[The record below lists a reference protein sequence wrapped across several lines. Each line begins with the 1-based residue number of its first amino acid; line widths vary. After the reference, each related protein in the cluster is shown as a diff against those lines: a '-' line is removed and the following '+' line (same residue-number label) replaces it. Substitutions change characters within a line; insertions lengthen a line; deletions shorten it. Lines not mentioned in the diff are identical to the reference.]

1 MIVSEEKRGADIG
14 LSVLCGAV
22 VVSNILAWILQP
34 VYTSFWTAH
43 AMAILLWALLQA
55 PWFSSGIRTPSF
67 RKRLTNVVS
76 AIALSI
82 SWTVAIIFF
91 TSDTPAIALL
101 GTALILNLLWP
112 LLWVGYKHSK
122 QQSRQFTL
130 VILFLVI
137 PAIALGAA
145 SAWAWNQ
152 AKEIAALSKLN
163 QPVFTAQFEAN
174 TPNDPYWPRLSAMF
188 SAVPGKGFSWGDA
201 LEATQHLGD
210 DRIVPSDVK
219 PVFEKTDQR
228 VPDYRYVKTELSMA
242 GIGIS
247 LEGAHTENFV
257 DTGAPGAMGRRV
269 EAYGAFKVRDQI
281 EEDARRQWFYTA
293 FPDQDGL
300 LTIDRGENAD
310 AQEVDPSNIAES
322 PTQLQA
328 TGTSEGQPI
337 EDPTLLLTREEGG
350 LTDEASNNENAARN
364 MPRTHA
370 LVQKWREEG
379 LEGQAMVD
387 RALSYFQKNLLY
399 NFDHQITN
407 FEEASVDDFLFNE
420 RKGVCEQFANT
431 FVRMMKSA
439 GIPARVVSGFR
450 GGDLDMTTGAL
461 VVRRRDAHAWAEVWM
476 DEQGWVRVDP
486 TDVVPVEKP
495 VPDFGSSLVGQMFA
509 LPSLALENMS
519 WGDAQEENRQGMRG
533 RVFQWMGDHAATIL
547 LIAMPLVLVALLIM
561 RRRYAKTLRIA
572 KEDQAWETLRE
583 HLANKGYQ
591 ATPSMGPRTLCEH
604 ALGDLPHALEDEWRA
619 IVARYEQWKY
629 ATLEDDTLAR
639 DIRSFTR
646 KLPRAVAP

>member
-1 MIVSEEKRGADIG
+1 MIVEDGKRSLDIG
-14 LSVLCGAV
+14 LLVLCGAV

-34 VYTSFWTAH
+34 AFTSFWTAH
-43 AMAILLWALLQA
+43 AMAILLWGLLQA
-55 PWFSSGIRTPSF
+55 SWFSSGIRTPSF
-67 RKRLTNVVS
+67 RKRLTNIVS

-91 TSDTPAIALL
+91 TSDTTPIALL

-122 QQSRQFTL
+122 QRMRQFTP

-174 TPNDPYWPRLSAMF
+174 IPSDPYWPRLSATF
-188 SAVPGKGFSWGDA
+188 SAVPGKGFSWEDA

-219 PVFEKTDQR
+219 PVFEKTDAR
-228 VPDYRYVKTELSMA
+228 VPDYRYVKTELGMA

-257 DTGAPGAMGRRV
+257 DTGKPGAMGRRV
-269 EAYGAFKVRDQI
+269 EAYGAFKVKDQI

-300 LTIDRGENAD
+300 LSIDRSATSTAPDDPDQILNDDQITAD
-310 AQEVDPSNIAES
+310 HGTTQS
-322 PTQLQA
+322 P
-328 TGTSEGQPI
+328 I
-337 EDPTLLLTREEGG
+337 DGG
-350 LTDEASNNENAARN
+350 LTNAAINDENAARN
-364 MPRTHA
+364 MPKTHA
-370 LVQKWREEG
+370 LVQGWREEG
-379 LEGQAMVD
+379 LEGQAMID
-387 RALSYFQKNLLY
+387 RALAYFQKNLLY
-399 NFDHQITN
+399 NFDHQVTN
-407 FEEASVDDFLFNE
+407 FEEASVDDFLFTE

-450 GGDLDMTTGAL
+450 GGDIDMTTGAL

-476 DEQGWVRVDP
+476 GDQGWVRVDP
-486 TDVVPVEKP
+486 TDVVTVEKP
-495 VPDFGSSLVGQMFA
+495 VPDFGSGLIGQMFA
-509 LPSLALENMS
+509 LPTLALENMN
-519 WGDAQEENRQGMRG
+519 WGNGQEENSQGVRG

-547 LIAMPLVLVALLIM
+547 LIAMPLVLIALFIM
-561 RRRYAKTLRIA
+561 RRRYIREIKIA
-572 KEDQAWETLRE
+572 QEDRAWETLRE
-583 HLANKGYQ
+583 HFSNKGYQ
-591 ATPSMGPRTLCEH
+591 AAPSMGPRTLCEH
-604 ALGDLPHALEDEWRA
+604 TVRDLPHILQDEWRKL
-619 IVARYEQWKY
+619 VERYEHWKY
-629 ATLEDDTLAR
+629 AALQDKSLAR
-639 DIRSFTR
+639 DIKAFMR
-646 KLPRAVAP
+646 KLPGPVKT